1 MPAEAGFGGTQF
13 SSDWSAAAEK
23 TMRIGIFSDSHD
35 HVDNVRLAVGEF
47 NRQACDLVIFAG
59 DFVSPIVVP
68 PLRKLRCPVVACF
81 GDNDGNHIGLEG
93 GMRIV
98 GPIAEGAFGL
108 QTSDGIRILVAHIP
122 EHLRGMTDGAH
133 VLVFGHTHKPS
144 IRTDERGILAVNP
157 GETSG
162 WTYRKPTIAILET
175 RPLSARIVALPEMP
189 PPPAG

>member
-1 MPAEAGFGGTQF
+1 M
-13 SSDWSAAAEK
+13 K
-23 TMRIGIFSDSHD
+23 IGLFSDSHD

-47 NRQACDLVIFAG
+47 NREGCELVIFAG

-81 GDNDGNHIGLEG
+81 GDNDGNQVGLQG

-98 GPIAEGAFGL
+98 GPVAGGPFGL
-108 QTSDGIRILVAHIP
+108 QTADGVRILVTHIA
-122 EHLRGMTDGAH
+122 EQLRGMTEGAH
-133 VLVFGHTHKPS
+133 VVVSGHTHKPS
-144 IRTDERGILAVNP
+144 IRTDERGVLFINP

-175 RPLSARIVALPEMP
+175 HPLSARIVALPEL
-189 PPPAG
+189 PPAPH